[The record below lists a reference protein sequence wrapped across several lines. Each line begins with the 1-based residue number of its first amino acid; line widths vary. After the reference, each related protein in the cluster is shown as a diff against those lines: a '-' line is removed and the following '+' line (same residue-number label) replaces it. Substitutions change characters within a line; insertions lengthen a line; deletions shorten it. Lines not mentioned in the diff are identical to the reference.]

1 MLKLYNTLTRK
12 KEVFRPIKPS
22 CVGIYSCGPTVY
34 DYAHIGNFRAYIASD
49 LLKRYLIYK
58 GFKVKHVMNLTDV
71 DDKTIK
77 RSQEEKIS
85 LRELTEKY
93 IKAFFEDL
101 KTLNIM
107 PADVF
112 PRATEHI
119 NEMVFLIKKLLE
131 KGYAYKSGDGIY
143 FEIKKFKG
151 YGKLSHLKLGKLK
164 TGARIRAD
172 LYEKAQAQD
181 FALWKFWN
189 ESDGNVFWETEIGK
203 GRPGWHIECSAM
215 SMKYLG
221 EHFDIHTGG
230 EDLIFPHHENEIAQ
244 SEAATSKKFVNF
256 WLHNRWL
263 LVEGRKMSKSLGNF
277 YTLRDLLKRGYDA
290 RAIRYLLMATHYRQP
305 LNFTFDGLEAA
316 KAAIARLDSFMS
328 KLKEYKGKGKSNKNV
343 SKLIKRVKEE
353 FEKALDNDLD
363 IAKAISSL
371 FSFIREIN
379 KLIDKKE
386 LNENETK
393 KIYNLMLK
401 FDSVLGLQLGK
412 EEKIP
417 EEILELVQER
427 EKARKI
433 KNFKLADKIRE
444 EIKEK
449 GYAIEDTPEG
459 PRVKKI

>member
-12 KEVFRPIKPS
+12 KEIFKPIKPGFVS
-22 CVGIYSCGPTVY
+22 IYSCGPTVY
-34 DYAHIGNFRAYIASD
+34 DFAHIGNFRAYIVSD

-77 RSQEEKIS
+77 RSQEEKVP
-85 LRELTEKY
+85 LKELTERY
-93 IKAFFEDL
+93 IKAFFEDM
-101 KTLNIM
+101 KTLNIL

-119 NEMVFLIKKLLE
+119 NEMVSLIKKLLE

-143 FEIKKFKG
+143 YNIKKFKE
-151 YGKLSHLKLGKLK
+151 YGKLSHLKLSKLK
-164 TGARIRAD
+164 TGARIRED

-181 FALWKFWN
+181 FALWKFWD
-189 ESDGNVFWETEIGK
+189 EADGNVFWQTEIGK

-244 SEAATSKKFVNF
+244 SEAATGKKFVNF
-256 WLHNRWL
+256 WIHNRWL
-263 LVEGRKMSKSLGNF
+263 LVEGKKMSKSLGNF
-277 YTLRDLLKRGYDA
+277 YTLRDLLDKGHNA
-290 RAIRYLLMATHYRQP
+290 RAIRYLLIATHYRQP
-305 LNFTFDGLEAA
+305 LNFTFKGLEAA
-316 KAAIARLDSFMS
+316 KSAIARLDSFMS
-328 KLKEYKGKGKSNKNV
+328 KLKEYKGEDNEDV
-343 SKLIKRVKEE
+343 SKLIKKVEDE
-353 FEKALDNDLD
+353 FEKSLDDDLD
-363 IAKAISSL
+363 ISKALASL

-379 KLIDKKE
+379 KLMDKKA
-386 LNENETK
+386 LNNK
-393 KIYNLMLK
+393 KVKEIYNLMLK

-412 EEKIP
+412 EEEIP
-417 EEILELVQER
+417 QEILKLVQER
-427 EKARKI
+427 EKARKD

-449 GYAIEDTPEG
+449 GFSIEDTPEG
-459 PRVKKI
+459 PKVKKI